1 MDQFLFYTIFTEK
14 QTSLRRFIMNL
25 QPLDDR
31 VLVEPIEEEEK
42 VGSLVIP
49 DTAKEKPQ
57 MGIVKAI
64 GNDAELEGKKPLKDL
79 IKVGDKVLFG
89 KYSGQEIKIG
99 GKKHLVISRSDL
111 LAVVK

>member
-1 MDQFLFYTIFTEK
+1 
-14 QTSLRRFIMNL
+14 MNL

-49 DTAKEKPQ
+49 DTAKEKPM

-64 GNDAELEGKKPLKDL
+64 GYDFELEGKNR
-79 IKVGDKVLFG
+79 
-89 KYSGQEIKIG
+89 
-99 GKKHLVISRSDL
+99 SRN
-111 LAVVK
+111 

>member
-1 MDQFLFYTIFTEK
+1 
-14 QTSLRRFIMNL
+14 MNL

-49 DTAKEKPQ
+49 DTAKEKPM

-64 GNDAELEGKKPLKDL
+64 GNDAELEGKKPLKEL
-79 IKVGDKVLFG
+79 LKVGDKILFG
-89 KYSGQEIKIG
+89 KYAGQEVKIG
-99 GKKHLVISRSDL
+99 GKKHLIIKRDEL
-111 LAVVK
+111 LAVFK